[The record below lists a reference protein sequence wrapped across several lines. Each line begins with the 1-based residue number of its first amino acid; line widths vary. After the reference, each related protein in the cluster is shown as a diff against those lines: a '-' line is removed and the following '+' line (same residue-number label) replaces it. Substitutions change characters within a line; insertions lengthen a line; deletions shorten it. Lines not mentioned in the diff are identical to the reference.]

1 MVRISYGQAIA
12 FRLAV
17 CATCAILTFGQTTMA
32 QQAQQAPRAQGA
44 PGRPSIVHRVESAS
58 ERIEITVASS
68 RILKLGAKIPRAQVG
83 NPDILRLTPLSETEI
98 QIFAQA
104 TGVTTVNL
112 WDDKDNV
119 YSIDVMVYPDAR
131 LLARVL
137 KDQFPNSSLT
147 VRPLSTS
154 VIIAGYVDRADY
166 VSRIMKIAEDYY
178 PKVINNIKVGGVQ
191 QVLLDVKIMEVS
203 RTKLRR
209 LGVDWSYVNGDNFIV
224 SSVSQLIDAAAASTG
239 TAAGATGTMQFG
251 LVNGNSSFFGVIDAL
266 RQNQLVKILAE
277 PKLVAI
283 SGRPAYFR
291 SGGELP
297 ILVPQ
302 SLGTVSV
309 EYKQYGTQVDFVP
322 IVLGENRIRLEVRP
336 RVSELDEARGV
347 SFNGNTIPG
356 FRVREVDTAVEMDA
370 GQTLALAGLVQTKID
385 TVNRGV
391 PYLSDIPFFGV
402 PFRRVEDTNNE
413 VELLIMV
420 RPQLIDAL
428 NPDQVPQTGPGL
440 NSGALCDRELYCDGY
455 MEVPNCGPNNIRPQG
470 LWPADGA
477 EIFESGEPE
486 IAEPPVPSPND
497 STRLPSTS
505 ANLGQMQ
512 RLPRATPYQRN
523 PAYYNSPSN
532 LSARQPILR
541 NGSTPAAR
549 VSTRSQ
555 PAGRVVRPSN
565 STSGST
571 PPNFI
576 GPVGYDDE

>member
-1 MVRISYGQAIA
+1 MVRTAYGQGLAL
-12 FRLAV
+12 RLAL
-17 CATCAILTFGQTTMA
+17 CASCAILAFDRSA
-32 QQAQQAPRAQGA
+32 AAQQAPGRA
-44 PGRPSIVHRVESAS
+44 SIVHRVESAS
-58 ERIEITVASS
+58 ERLELTVASS
-68 RILKLGAKIPRAQVG
+68 RILRLGAKIPRAQVG
-83 NPDILRLTPLSETEI
+83 NPDILKLTPLSESEI
-98 QIFAQA
+98 QIFAQT

-112 WDDKDNV
+112 WDDKDQV

-131 LLARVL
+131 ILARVL
-137 KDQFPNSSLT
+137 KDQFPNSALT
-147 VRPLSTS
+147 VRPLQSS
-154 VIIAGYVDRADY
+154 VVIAGYVDRADY

-209 LGVDWSYVNGDNFIV
+209 LGVDWSYVNGDDFIV
-224 SSVSQLIDAAAASTG
+224 SSVSQLIDSVAASTG
-239 TAAGATGTMQFG
+239 TAASNTGTVQFG
-251 LVNGNSSFFGVIDAL
+251 IVSGNSSFFGVIDAL

-277 PKLVAI
+277 PKLVAV

-391 PYLSDIPFFGV
+391 PYLADMPVFGV
-402 PFRRVEDTNNE
+402 PFRKVEDVSNE

-420 RPQLIDAL
+420 RPQLIDAM
-428 NPDQVPQTGPGL
+428 NADQVPHTGPGL
-440 NSGALCDRELYCDGY
+440 NSGTLCDRELYCDGY

-477 EIFESGEPE
+477 GIIDSGESV
-486 IAEPPVPSPND
+486 PVPTPVEPTPND
-497 STRLPSTS
+497 GSAMRLPTTHGAAST
-505 ANLGQMQ
+505 A
-512 RLPRATPYQRN
+512 RRFPATSPLAQN
-523 PAYYNSPSN
+523 PAYHNSPSN

-549 VSTRSQ
+549 VSTR
-555 PAGRVVRPSN
+555 PANIVRPNNASRN
-565 STSGST
+565 TA
-571 PPNFI
+571 PPKLI

>member
-1 MVRISYGQAIA
+1 MVRIAHGHRIVL
-12 FRLAV
+12 RLAF
-17 CATCAILTFGQTTMA
+17 CASCAILTLAQTAAA
-32 QQAQQAPRAQGA
+32 QQAAA
-44 PGRPSIVHRVESAS
+44 RPSIIHRVDSAS
-58 ERIEITVASS
+58 ERLELTVASS
-68 RILKLGAKIPRAQVG
+68 RILRLGAKIPRAQVG

-98 QIFAQA
+98 QIFGQA

-112 WDDKDNV
+112 WDENDKV

-131 LLARVL
+131 VLTHVL
-137 KDQFPNSSLT
+137 KHQFPNSTLT
-147 VRPLSTS
+147 VRPLQTS
-154 VIIAGYVDRADY
+154 VVISGFVDRADY

-209 LGVDWSYVNGDNFIV
+209 LGVDWSWTNGSDFVV
-224 SSVSQLIDAAAASTG
+224 SSVSGLISGLQTTAG
-239 TAAGATGTMQFG
+239 TTGTMQFG
-251 LVNGNSSFFGVIDAL
+251 IVNANSKFFGVIDAL

-302 SLGTVSV
+302 SLGTVSI

-347 SFNGNTIPG
+347 SFNGNIVPG

-385 TVNRGV
+385 TVNRGI
-391 PYLSDIPFFGV
+391 PYISDVPFFGV
-402 PFRRVEDTNNE
+402 PFRKVEDVNNE

-420 RPQLIDAL
+420 RPQLVDPL
-428 NPDQVPQTGPGL
+428 NPGQVPQSGPGL
-440 NSGALCDRELYCDGY
+440 NSGTLCDRELYCEGY

-470 LWPADGA
+470 LWPAQGA
-477 EIFESGEPE
+477 EVINSGDPEP
-486 IAEPPVPSPND
+486 ATPPTPDANN
-497 STRLPSTS
+497 STRRPSAAASPVATR
-505 ANLGQMQ
+505 
-512 RLPRATPYQRN
+512 RLPAATPLTQNRSYQ
-523 PAYYNSPSN
+523 NSPSN

-541 NGSTPAAR
+541 SGGSRPTRP
-549 VSTRSQ
+549 STRNQ
-555 PAGRVVRPSN
+555 PASHVARPVNLS
-565 STSGST
+565 SGT
-571 PPNFI
+571 APPKLI
-576 GPVGYDDE
+576 GPVGYDNE

>member
-1 MVRISYGQAIA
+1 MVRIAHGRAYALCLG
-12 FRLAV
+12 V
-17 CATCAILTFGQTTMA
+17 CASCVIFIANQSALA
-32 QQAQQAPRAQGA
+32 QQA
-44 PGRPSIVHRVESAS
+44 PGRPSIVHRVEVAS
-58 ERIEITVASS
+58 ERLELTVASS
-68 RILKLGAKIPRAQVG
+68 RILKLAAKIPRAQVG

-137 KDQFPNSSLT
+137 KDQFPNSALS
-147 VRPLSTS
+147 VRPLQTS
-154 VIIAGYVDRADY
+154 VVIAGYVDRADY
-166 VSRIMKIAEDYY
+166 VSRIMRIAEDYY

-209 LGVDWSYVNGDNFIV
+209 LGVDWSYVSGNDFVV
-224 SSVSQLIDAAAASTG
+224 SSVSQLIDAVAGSTG
-239 TAAGATGTMQFG
+239 TAASNTGTVQFG
-251 LVNGNSSFFGVIDAL
+251 IVNGDSSFFGVIDAL
-266 RQNQLVKILAE
+266 RQNNLVKILAE

-356 FRVREVDTAVEMDA
+356 FRVREVDTAVEMYS
-370 GQTLALAGLVQTKID
+370 GQTLALAGLVQTKIE
-385 TVNRGV
+385 TENRGV
-391 PYLSDIPFFGV
+391 PFISEIPFFGI
-402 PFRRVEDTNNE
+402 PFRKVQDQINE

-420 RPQLIDAL
+420 RPTLIEPLNADQL
-428 NPDQVPQTGPGL
+428 PHTGPGL
-440 NSGALCDRELYCDGY
+440 NSGTLCDSELYCKGY
-455 MEVPNCGPNNIRPQG
+455 MEVPNCGPNDIRPG
-470 LWPADGA
+470 GVFRTDRAEVIEPGRPEVAPPARRGA
-477 EIFESGEPE
+477 PEP
-486 IAEPPVPSPND
+486 SDD
-497 STRLPSTS
+497 SAFLPSSNLEFRQAQRRSTS
-505 ANLGQMQ
+505 GA
-512 RLPRATPYQRN
+512 LPRNTT
-523 PAYYNSPSN
+523 YYNSPSN
-532 LSARQPILR
+532 SSARRPTLEGG
-541 NGSTPAAR
+541 GSPTAR
-549 VSTRSQ
+549 VSARHQ
-555 PAGRVVRPSN
+555 QAGHIVRPVN
-565 STSGST
+565 SGSGQA
-571 PPNFI
+571 PPSLI

>member
-1 MVRISYGQAIA
+1 MVRIANGHGNALRMAI
-12 FRLAV
+12 
-17 CATCAILTFGQTTMA
+17 CATCAILGLGPTAFA
-32 QQAQQAPRAQGA
+32 QQAQ
-44 PGRPSIVHRVESAS
+44 GRKSIVHRVESAS
-58 ERIEITVASS
+58 ERLELTVASS
-68 RILKLGAKIPRAQVG
+68 RILRLGAKIPRAQVG

-98 QIFAQA
+98 QIFAQS

-131 LLARVL
+131 VLARVL
-137 KDQFPNSSLT
+137 KDQFPNSALT
-147 VRPLSTS
+147 VRPLATS
-154 VIIAGYVDRADY
+154 VVIAGYVDRADY

-209 LGVDWSYVNGDNFIV
+209 LGVDWSYVNGENFVV
-224 SSVSQLIDAAAASTG
+224 SSVSQLIDAVAASTG
-239 TAAGATGTMQFG
+239 TAASNTGTIQFG
-251 LVNGNSSFFGVIDAL
+251 LVSGNSSFFGVIDAL

-277 PKLVAI
+277 PKLVAV

-347 SFNGNTIPG
+347 SFNGNNIPG

-391 PYLSDIPFFGV
+391 PYLAEMPVVGIPF
-402 PFRRVEDTNNE
+402 RKVEDTNNE

-420 RPQLIDAL
+420 RPQLVDAL
-428 NPDQVPQTGPGL
+428 DPHQVPQGGPGL
-440 NSGALCDRELYCDGY
+440 NSGTLCDHELYCDGY
-455 MEVPNCGPNNIRPQG
+455 MEVPNCGPNNIRPYG

-477 EIFESGEPE
+477 EVIDSGAAEEVAPP
-486 IAEPPVPSPND
+486 AEPATPSPD
-497 STRLPSTS
+497 EASRFPSTTDRNT
-505 ANLGQMQ
+505 AR
-512 RLPRATPYQRN
+512 RLPRTTPYAQN
-523 PAYYNSPSN
+523 PAYHNSPSN

-549 VSTRSQ
+549 VSTRPRS
-555 PAGRVVRPSN
+555 AGN
-565 STSGST
+565 AT
-571 PPNFI
+571 PPSFI

>member
-1 MVRISYGQAIA
+1 
-12 FRLAV
+12 LE
-17 CATCAILTFGQTTMA
+17 LTV
-32 QQAQQAPRAQGA
+32 
-44 PGRPSIVHRVESAS
+44 S
-58 ERIEITVASS
+58 SS
-68 RILKLGAKIPRAQVG
+68 RILRLGAKIPRAQVG

-131 LLARVL
+131 ILARVL
-137 KDQFPNSSLT
+137 KDQFPNSALT
-147 VRPLSTS
+147 VRPLQTS
-154 VIIAGYVDRADY
+154 VVIAGYVDRADY

-209 LGVDWSYVNGDNFIV
+209 LGVDWSYVNGDDFVV
-224 SSVSQLIDAAAASTG
+224 SSVSQLIDAVAASGG
-239 TAAGATGTMQFG
+239 TAASNTGTVQFG
-251 LVNGNSSFFGVIDAL
+251 IVSGNSSFFGVIDAL
-266 RQNQLVKILAE
+266 RQNQLAKILAE

-302 SLGTVSV
+302 SLGTVSI

-347 SFNGNTIPG
+347 SFNGNNIPG

-370 GQTLALAGLVQTKID
+370 GETLALAGLVQTKID
-385 TVNRGV
+385 TVNRGI
-391 PYLSDIPFFGV
+391 PYLAELPFFGV
-402 PFRRVEDTNNE
+402 PFRKVEDQQNE

-420 RPQLIDAL
+420 RPQLIDSL
-428 NPDQVPQTGPGL
+428 SPDQVPQCGPGL
-440 NSGALCDRELYCDGY
+440 NSGTLDNCELYRDGY
-455 MEVPNCGPNNIRPQG
+455 MEVPNCGPNNIRPHG
-470 LWPADGA
+470 IWPAPDA
-477 EIFESGEPE
+477 EVIESGEPE
-486 IAEPPVPSPND
+486 PADAPLPGENHSA
-497 STRLPSTS
+497 SLPSTG
-505 ANLGQMQ
+505 ANFSQTQ
-512 RLPRATPYQRN
+512 RLPNTAPFAQV
-523 PAYYNSPSN
+523 PEYYNSPSN
-532 LSARQPILR
+532 LSARQAIAR
-541 NGSTPAAR
+541 DGGSPAR
-549 VSTRSQ
+549 STNAHNQ
-555 PAGRVVRPSN
+555 QTGHVVRPAGAN
-565 STSGST
+565 DST

-576 GPVGYDDE
+576 GPVGYDTE